1 MTQPPLP
8 DRAPVA
14 SGASSAP
21 EGTALVAQVAR
32 TLHSSALVAAQ
43 NAPVTWRR
51 AVLEWSQAA
60 DQHSGRSYLET
71 DTGIV
76 RLPLEDSSLAALATH
91 RRASA
96 RPGTG
101 TWFAALVAVTPD
113 GTVTSTFEWNAR
125 PYWNALGI
133 RMVPTPGEALPS
145 EPVPSLALWHQDL
158 GRFPRSAEHLP
169 GWLTEVAESAPPS
182 AQHAA
187 QPSPA
192 SHSGPVGP
200 SAPLDPSP
208 PLAITAPAG
217 TTTEDTATFSALRT
231 RLDSVGYP
239 AEAVV
244 LPDLGTTPGTVE
256 GAMEVRGQ
264 AGGYVVGIRDYGTFT
279 PLRETGTAQ
288 DAAAWLWEYLCRATP
303 TPTATPRSDLEER
316 ANAYRPVYAAMY
328 ERVRVSGSERVTL
341 DAGVALDRIGSLDG
355 VYLYPWSTP
364 LPARS
369 LPPTAGPNVRLH
381 QVVTGGPLLVD
392 AEIVPAWFGQPGGSL
407 RFRTVGTH
415 VRELV
420 ENGTLIEVTVAP

>member
-8 DRAPVA
+8 SRAPVP

-21 EGTALVAQVAR
+21 EGAALVAQVAR
-32 TLHSSALVAAQ
+32 ALHSSALVAAQ
-43 NAPVTWRR
+43 HAPVAWRR

-133 RMVPTPGEALPS
+133 RMVPMPGEALPG

-158 GRFPRSAEHLP
+158 GRFPRSGEHLP
-169 GWLTEVAESAPPS
+169 GWLTEAGESASPS
-182 AQHAA
+182 ARHAA

-192 SHSGPVGP
+192 SH
-200 SAPLDPSP
+200 
-208 PLAITAPAG
+208 TAPAG
-217 TTTEDTATFSALRT
+217 TTTDDATTFSALRT

-244 LPDLGTTPGTVE
+244 LPDLGTAPGTVE

-264 AGGYVVGIRDYGTFT
+264 AGGYAIGIRDYGTFT
-279 PLRETGTAQ
+279 PLHETGTAQ

-316 ANAYRPVYAAMY
+316 ASAYRPVYAAMY
-328 ERVRVSGSERVTL
+328 ERVRVSGSERATL